1 MLKRVTRSNDNEF
14 QISALEFD
22 FKTFLEVYRES
33 VKIYSLK
40 NFKKYSGDVA
50 LYYLL
55 VANYDNIKKDL
66 PFEKNAITEI
76 QSHFRKFNVT
86 KNEETDTAI
95 WTLMSSSELF
105 WDVLRSLADGKD
117 YSEDF

>member
-55 VANYDNIKKDL
+55 VACRQAFMSMADNSMEKFGMPADFSDTRILLDWADL
-66 PFEKNAITEI
+66 IIEKFT
-76 QSHFRKFNVT
+76 
-86 KNEETDTAI
+86 
-95 WTLMSSSELF
+95 
-105 WDVLRSLADGKD
+105 
-117 YSEDF
+117 